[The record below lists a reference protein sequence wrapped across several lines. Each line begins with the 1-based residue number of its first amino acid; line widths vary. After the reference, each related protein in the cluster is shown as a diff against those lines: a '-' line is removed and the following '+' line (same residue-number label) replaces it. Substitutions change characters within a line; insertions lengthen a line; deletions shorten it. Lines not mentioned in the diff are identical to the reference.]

1 MNIVKIQTTPESKDK
16 VRSIIDGAAFAC
28 LDAGCDPHVVLEALV
43 LAGSVVADQ
52 HGSERD
58 SRIFS
63 WAIASLS
70 KIPSNP
76 GDSGEFLNEIW
87 NALKIAQ
94 SLARKDG
101 RGALAGQ
108 INQLMSDAFF
118 GL

>member
-1 MNIVKIQTTPESKDK
+1 MSIIKIATTPESVDK
-16 VRSIIDGAAFAC
+16 VRSIIDESVFAC
-28 LDAGCDPHVVLEALV
+28 LDAGCDPRVILESLA
-43 LAGSVVADQ
+43 LAGSVIADE

-58 SRIFS
+58 SRIFG
-63 WAIASLS
+63 WLTASLS
-70 KIPSNP
+70 ETPRNP

-94 SLARKDG
+94 ALARRDG
-101 RGALAGQ
+101 RAVLAGQ

>member
-1 MNIVKIQTTPESKDK
+1 MNIVKIQTTPESVDK
-16 VRSIIDGAAFAC
+16 VRSIIDEVVFAC
-28 LDAGCDPHVVLEALV
+28 LDAGCDPRVILEALA

-63 WAIASLS
+63 WVTASLS
-70 KIPSNP
+70 ETPRNS

-87 NALKIAQ
+87 NALKIGQ
-94 SLARKDG
+94 GLARRDG
-101 RGALAGQ
+101 RDVLAGQ